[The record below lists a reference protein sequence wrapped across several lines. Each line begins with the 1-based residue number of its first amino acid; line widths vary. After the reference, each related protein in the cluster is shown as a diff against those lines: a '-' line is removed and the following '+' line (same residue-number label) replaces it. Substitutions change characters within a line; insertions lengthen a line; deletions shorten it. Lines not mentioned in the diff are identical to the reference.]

1 MIKRKR
7 SAAAVVFVSIAMICG
22 IYFMA
27 LSFKRT
33 KYENHIFRIPE
44 NLSVLP
50 SINADDICYLFDPDD
65 KKLMSGYSDYT
76 AVAVVSKIVGT
87 SYENVKIQFDGT
99 VTGTPYTNYE
109 VEIIRNIKGKLKSDR
124 SVPLAEYG
132 GISIDG
138 KYLENIYTLLEQGEC
153 YVLYLTAAENGAL
166 YLNKAYQIPDDALE
180 KNQAGETIGIKEE
193 SAIQEYLD
201 AYSHEDLQYAPANR
215 SVNAY
220 DEGEYNYSNLTKI
233 ITVLNL
239 IHKRDMIISGI
250 IIRLPIF

>member
-1 MIKRKR
+1 M
-7 SAAAVVFVSIAMICG
+7 
-22 IYFMA
+22 
-27 LSFKRT
+27 
-33 KYENHIFRIPE
+33 
-44 NLSVLP
+44 LP

-65 KKLMSGYSDYT
+65 KKLMSGYSDYI
-76 AVAVVSKIVGT
+76 AVAVVSNIVGT
-87 SYENVKIQFDGT
+87 SYGNVKIHFDGT
-99 VTGTPYTNYE
+99 VTGTPYTNYKIK
-109 VEIIRNIKGKLKSDR
+109 IIRNIKGQLKSDC
-124 SVPLAEYG
+124 SVPLVEFG

-138 KYLENIYTLLEQGEC
+138 KYMENTFTLLEQGKC

-180 KNQAGETIGIKEE
+180 KNQSGETIRVKEE

-215 SVNAY
+215 FVSTY

-239 IHKRDMIISGI
+239 IHKRDIIISGI